1 MTRSRRVGVK
11 GRETDL
17 DSNQFPM
24 FSIAWNTQRDSQSWV
39 KKRRREEIEATW
51 AGKGIVKNGRGQSS
65 Q

>member
-24 FSIAWNTQRDSQSWV
+24 FSIAWNTPRDSQHWV
-39 KKRRREEIEATW
+39 EKRKGREDIENT
-51 AGKGIVKNGRGQSS
+51 
-65 Q
+65 